1 MLLNVFRLLRRN
13 LKDLPYRPKK
23 ENNKQKG
30 ATSRTHN
37 QKMAH
42 HLKGPVIPPKLE
54 NTDPKKKGPA
64 ARTSNQ
70 KRTLHKNKGP
80 VTSPKMKK
88 ADPKK
93 KGPAAILNT
102 DDKSTSAQKGSITEV
117 SFANIYSNQE
127 VSTDRRETTS
137 YDTQEN
143 KSLIKIN
150 VQGNSIPVIIDTASS
165 ISLWARQQLPK
176 KCKLI
181 PFQTHIKG
189 IANELVELNYIAVIK
204 YKVGN
209 TTYYHYFRII
219 EQNDYNPLFGQDILR
234 RLQSKI
240 DRRTGFLFTRKQK
253 DLKCQYQIAEGKM
266 FHSQ

>member
-1 MLLNVFRLLRRN
+1 
-13 LKDLPYRPKK
+13 
-23 ENNKQKG
+23 
-30 ATSRTHN
+30 
-37 QKMAH
+37 
-42 HLKGPVIPPKLE
+42 
-54 NTDPKKKGPA
+54 
-64 ARTSNQ
+64 
-70 KRTLHKNKGP
+70 
-80 VTSPKMKK
+80 
-88 ADPKK
+88 
-93 KGPAAILNT
+93 
-102 DDKSTSAQKGSITEV
+102 
-117 SFANIYSNQE
+117 
-127 VSTDRRETTS
+127 
-137 YDTQEN
+137 
-143 KSLIKIN
+143 